1 MRKEITVTFAQI
13 LKTMDLSKIL
23 SISGRSG
30 LYKHIAQSKNSA
42 VVESLEDGKRSSA
55 FITEQIS
62 SLNDISVFT
71 TGEDI
76 KLEEI
81 FKKIFDKEAGKKAIS
96 HNASA
101 KELKTYFSEAV
112 PEYDKDRV
120 YVSDIKKIIKWY
132 NTLIDTGLMEFE
144 EEKSENKEANIK
156 EDNQKEE
163 IKSEDNN

>member
-1 MRKEITVTFAQI
+1 
-13 LKTMDLSKIL
+13 MDLSKIL
-23 SISGRSG
+23 SISGRPG

-55 FITEQIS
+55 FITEQMS

-76 KLEEI
+76 KLEEV
-81 FKKIFDKEAGKKAIS
+81 FKKIYEKENGKEAIS

-101 KELKTYFSEAV
+101 DEIKAYFAEAV
-112 PEYDKDRV
+112 PEYDKERV

-132 NTLIDTGLMEFE
+132 NILAKAEILEFKDE
-144 EEKSENKEANIK
+144 EDKDSETKEEKK
-156 EDNQKEE
+156 EDKNSDK
-163 IKSEDNN
+163 

>member
-1 MRKEITVTFAQI
+1 
-13 LKTMDLSKIL
+13 MDLSKIL
-23 SISGRSG
+23 SIFGRPG

-55 FITEQIS
+55 FITEQMS

-81 FKKIFDKEAGKKAIS
+81 FKKIYEKENGKEAIS

-101 KELKTYFSEAV
+101 DEIKTYFAETV
-112 PEYDKDRV
+112 PEYDKERV
-120 YVSDIKKIIKWY
+120 YVSDIKKMIKWY
-132 NTLIDTGLMEFE
+132 NILIKAEILEFKE
-144 EEKSENKEANIK
+144 EEKNKKEKKENKNSEN
-156 EDNQKEE
+156 
-163 IKSEDNN
+163 

>member
-1 MRKEITVTFAQI
+1 
-13 LKTMDLSKIL
+13 MDLSKIL
-23 SISGRSG
+23 SISGRPG

-55 FITEQIS
+55 FITEQMS

-81 FKKIFDKEAGKKAIS
+81 FKKIYEKENGKEAFS

-101 KELKTYFSEAV
+101 DEIKAFFSEAV
-112 PEYDKDRV
+112 PEYDKERV

-132 NTLIDTGLMEFE
+132 NILVKAEILEFKE
-144 EEKSENKEANIK
+144 EDKKETETKEEKK
-156 EDNQKEE
+156 EDKN
-163 IKSEDNN
+163 SEK

>member
-1 MRKEITVTFAQI
+1 
-13 LKTMDLSKIL
+13 MDLSKIL
-23 SISGRSG
+23 SISGRPG

-81 FKKIFDKEAGKKAIS
+81 FKKIFDKETGKKAIS

-144 EEKSENKEANIK
+144 EENQK

>member
-1 MRKEITVTFAQI
+1 
-13 LKTMDLSKIL
+13 MDLSKIL
-23 SISGRSG
+23 SISGRPG

-55 FITEQIS
+55 FITEQMS

-81 FKKIFDKEAGKKAIS
+81 FKKIYEKENGKEAIS

-101 KELKTYFSEAV
+101 DEIKAYFAEAV
-112 PEYDKDRV
+112 PEYDKERV

-132 NTLIDTGLMEFE
+132 NILAKAEILEFKE
-144 EEKSENKEANIK
+144 EEKKETETKEEKK
-156 EDNQKEE
+156 EDKN
-163 IKSEDNN
+163 SEK

>member
-1 MRKEITVTFAQI
+1 
-13 LKTMDLSKIL
+13 MDLSKIL
-23 SISGRSG
+23 SISGRPG

-55 FITEQIS
+55 FVTEQMS

-81 FKKIFDKEAGKKAIS
+81 FKKIYEKENGKEAVS
-96 HNASA
+96 HNAPA
-101 KELKTYFSEAV
+101 NEIKAYFEAAV

-132 NTLIDTGLMEFE
+132 NILIKAGILEFK
-144 EEKSENKEANIK
+144 EEKSEIEEEKK
-156 EDNQKEE
+156 EDKDTKE
-163 IKSEDNN
+163 

>member
-1 MRKEITVTFAQI
+1 
-13 LKTMDLSKIL
+13 MDLSKIL
-23 SISGRSG
+23 SISGRPG

-55 FITEQIS
+55 FITEQMS

-81 FKKIFDKEAGKKAIS
+81 FKKIYEKENGKEAIS

-101 KELKTYFSEAV
+101 DEIKAYFAETV
-112 PEYDKDRV
+112 PEYDKERV
-120 YVSDIKKIIKWY
+120 YVSDIKKMIKWY
-132 NTLIDTGLMEFE
+132 NILAKAEILEFNEE
-144 EEKSENKEANIK
+144 EEKETETKEENKEDKN
-156 EDNQKEE
+156 
-163 IKSEDNN
+163 SEK

>member
-1 MRKEITVTFAQI
+1 
-13 LKTMDLSKIL
+13 MDLSKIL
-23 SISGRSG
+23 SISGRPG

-55 FITEQIS
+55 FINEQIS

-81 FKKIFDKEAGKKAIS
+81 FKKIFDKETGKKAIS

-101 KELKTYFSEAV
+101 KELKAYFGEAV

-132 NTLIDTGLMEFE
+132 NTLIDAGLMEFE
-144 EEKSENKEANIK
+144 EKKSEKKE
-156 EDNQKEE
+156 ENQKEE